1 MVGIGSIDWMLFT
14 GFGVLVLSKLLISG
28 FIKSWAIQSRS
39 SKCSSGSAFMMDL
52 MALGFT
58 VVFDD
63 FDFLEEL
70 DERDFLDLDECDFL
84 DLDECDF
91 LDFEVWLSPLELR
104 EAKERVDPM
113 MESLFVSTIVSN
125 SSTAC

>member
-1 MVGIGSIDWMLFT
+1 
-14 GFGVLVLSKLLISG
+14 
-28 FIKSWAIQSRS
+28 
-39 SKCSSGSAFMMDL
+39 MMDL
-52 MALGFT
+52 VTLGFT

-70 DERDFLDLDECDFL
+70 DERDFLDLDER
-84 DLDECDF
+84 DF

-104 EAKERVDPM
+104 EVKERVDPM

-125 SSTAC
+125 SSTACWSFLSKFRLLFLRLRWN